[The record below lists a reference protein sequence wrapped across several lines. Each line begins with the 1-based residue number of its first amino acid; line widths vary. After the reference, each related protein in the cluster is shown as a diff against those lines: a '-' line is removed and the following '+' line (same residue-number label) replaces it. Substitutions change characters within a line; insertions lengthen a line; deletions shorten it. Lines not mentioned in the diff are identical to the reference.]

1 MAYSFIDVSGE
12 VEVNKRIFPIHP
24 AATHKIMHCSAWS
37 RCKLVCRI
45 CGEEG
50 IFALNAK
57 QLFLIAPFG
66 ARRHIFD
73 HIIKHRFPKYKRG
86 VDAKYDG
93 YFMEALDVCAV
104 ADDTEFMM
112 CRTVVTPL
120 FDENIQLLMITKI
133 DNKHNEINSFH
144 EEMFKEF
151 ELMPCGLNDERHI
164 LISENGKNFKIGYF
178 RQIMTWN
185 FACVVCGAE
194 YEDGLPSVE
203 MVAGHIAGCI
213 QVLESNGVEYDSHH
227 VFTSKDWNLDSV

>member
-12 VEVNKRIFPIHP
+12 IEVNKRIFPIHP
-24 AATHKIMHCSAWS
+24 SATHKIMDCSMWS

-45 CGEEG
+45 CGDEG
-50 IFALNAK
+50 IFAINAK

-73 HIIKHRFPKYKRG
+73 HLIEHRFSKYMRG

-112 CRTVVTPL
+112 CRTNITPL

-133 DNKHNEINSFH
+133 DNNHNEINLFH

-151 ELMPCGLNDERHI
+151 ELMSHGFDGERWG
-164 LISENGKNFKIGYF
+164 LISENGKNFKLGYF
-178 RQIMTWN
+178 NQIMTWN
-185 FACVVCGAE
+185 FACVFCGEE
-194 YEDGLPSVE
+194 YEGGLPSVE
-203 MVAGHIAGCI
+203 MVAMHITGCI
-213 QVLESNGVEYDSHH
+213 QVLESNDIEYDSYHT
-227 VFTSKDWNLDSV
+227 FTSKDWNML